1 MSSVTL
7 SGESELYYQDDWLG
21 PPWLKPEPALLI
33 HGAGESSAAWFGWVP
48 RMAQRFR
55 VLRPDL
61 PGFGRSAVRDD
72 FEWSVAN
79 LAAVVDQLL
88 GRLGIESAHIIGAK
102 LGGAIAMQFAAAY
115 PKRTRTLVVCSGPV
129 SPPQLVQGSATRSS
143 NWWKETQHQRLG
155 SDASAELIEYWDTL
169 MASAD
174 PRAQRG
180 ILKAASALNL
190 IPVLSRIAS
199 PTLVITTD
207 RSSLQPVESV
217 LAYQCRIPN
226 SRLLVLQSD
235 AYHVAVA
242 KADECVSNVLEFVT
256 EIATTERSGKTHG
269 YR

>member
-115 PKRTRTLVVCSGPV
+115 PKQ
-129 SPPQLVQGSATRSS
+129 QLVERNSASAPRQRRISGTDRVLGYADGVRGSSGSARHSEGGVRAQS
-143 NWWKETQHQRLG
+143 
-155 SDASAELIEYWDTL
+155 
-169 MASAD
+169 D
-174 PRAQRG
+174 PRFVQN
-180 ILKAASALNL
+180 SQSY
-190 IPVLSRIAS
+190 SR
-199 PTLVITTD
+199 
-207 RSSLQPVESV
+207 
-217 LAYQCRIPN
+217 N
-226 SRLLVLQSD
+226 
-235 AYHVAVA
+235 YH
-242 KADECVSNVLEFVT
+242 
-256 EIATTERSGKTHG
+256 
-269 YR
+269 

>member
-1 MSSVTL
+1 MPSVTL
-7 SGESELYYQDDWLG
+7 SADWELFYGDDWLG
-21 PPWLKPEPALLI
+21 PPWLTPEPVLLI
-33 HGAGESSAAWFGWVP
+33 HGAGESSAAWFAWVP
-48 RMAQRFR
+48 RMAQQFR

-88 GRLGIESAHIIGAK
+88 ERLGIESAHIIGAK
-102 LGGAIAMQFAAAY
+102 LGGAIAMQFAATY
-115 PKRTRTLVVCSGPV
+115 PERTRSLIVCSGPV
-129 SPPQLVQGSATRSS
+129 NPPQLIQGSAARSS
-143 NWWKETQHQRLG
+143 NWWRETQHQRLG
-155 SDASAELIEYWDTL
+155 SDASAELKDYWDTL

-180 ILKAASALNL
+180 VLKAASALNL
-190 IPVLSRIAS
+190 IPVLSSIAC

-217 LAYQCRIPN
+217 LAYQRRIPN

-242 KADECVSNVLEFVT
+242 KADECVSNVLEFISET
-256 EIATTERSGKTHG
+256 GRYRKER
-269 YR
+269 